1 MIRSVALALAA
12 SLFASGAVAREKT
25 ECRPFEAKGLG
36 KGYTYTKVTPGQ
48 YHFLQGVWAMSP
60 SLPGDTPP
68 GDGAAII
75 RKDTTPGGVIAWTK
89 GALVCTIMSAPD
101 RLLKLMLTIK
111 TGPLDPDG
119 QEI

>member
-1 MIRSVALALAA
+1 MIRFVAVALAA
-12 SLFASGAVAREKT
+12 SVFVSSAIAREKT
-25 ECRPFEAKGLG
+25 ECRPFEPKDLG
-36 KGYTYTKVTPGQ
+36 KGYSFTKVTPGQ

-68 GDGAAII
+68 GDSAGII
-75 RKDTTPGGVIAWTK
+75 RKDKTPGGVIAWTK
-89 GALVCTIMSAPD
+89 GTLVCTIMSAPD

-111 TGPLDPDG
+111 TGQLDPDG